1 VLQAL
6 RELLHLACHRRSRW
20 FAELQLDGQ
29 IVVYFCRHTGS
40 LSKKTAGHQRDSGAN
55 RSRKISVK
63 NYMSMESSRLAV
75 RFSGLVYTSWPPYAD
90 QRLSAV
96 RGQTFA
102 QRSVGPWISAMQ
114 GVRRAAIV
122 RPMTL
127 EQLSALAQIVGAGA
141 LLASLIFVG
150 LQIRQNTQ
158 SQRVV
163 AVESLA
169 AAIAAI
175 NVPAMQSPA
184 LGTALATAL
193 KDWSLA
199 SHDERVIAHYFLFCF
214 FKLHEQAWYQY
225 RSRVLDDAQWAGWEN
240 LIRAYYHSP
249 GVQQVWWPSRRQAF
263 SPQFQAYLAATEPP
277 QAITTLADLF
287 GENAMT
293 PVDAAKV

>member
-1 VLQAL
+1 
-6 RELLHLACHRRSRW
+6 
-20 FAELQLDGQ
+20 
-29 IVVYFCRHTGS
+29 
-40 LSKKTAGHQRDSGAN
+40 
-55 RSRKISVK
+55 
-63 NYMSMESSRLAV
+63 
-75 RFSGLVYTSWPPYAD
+75 
-90 QRLSAV
+90 
-96 RGQTFA
+96 
-102 QRSVGPWISAMQ
+102 MQ

-225 RSRVLDDAQWAGWEN
+225 RSRVLDDAQWAAWNRPANAFKN
-240 LIRAYYHSP
+240 LSQQFVNAGATSTIRAHVHEVRRRFAREWLLLSHFLKNESQTSP
-249 GVQQVWWPSRRQAF
+249 PS
-263 SPQFQAYLAATEPP
+263 S
-277 QAITTLADLF
+277 
-287 GENAMT
+287 
-293 PVDAAKV
+293 

>member
-1 VLQAL
+1 
-6 RELLHLACHRRSRW
+6 
-20 FAELQLDGQ
+20 
-29 IVVYFCRHTGS
+29 
-40 LSKKTAGHQRDSGAN
+40 
-55 RSRKISVK
+55 
-63 NYMSMESSRLAV
+63 
-75 RFSGLVYTSWPPYAD
+75 
-90 QRLSAV
+90 
-96 RGQTFA
+96 
-102 QRSVGPWISAMQ
+102 
-114 GVRRAAIV
+114 
-122 RPMTL
+122 
-127 EQLSALAQIVGAGA
+127 
-141 LLASLIFVG
+141 
-150 LQIRQNTQ
+150 LQIRQNTH

-184 LGTALATAL
+184 LGTALAAAL

-225 RSRVLDDAQWAGWEN
+225 RSRVLDGAQWAGWEN

-277 QAITTLADLF
+277 QAISTLADLF
-287 GENAMT
+287 GGNAMT

>member
-1 VLQAL
+1 
-6 RELLHLACHRRSRW
+6 
-20 FAELQLDGQ
+20 
-29 IVVYFCRHTGS
+29 
-40 LSKKTAGHQRDSGAN
+40 
-55 RSRKISVK
+55 
-63 NYMSMESSRLAV
+63 MESTRLAV
-75 RFSGLVYTSWPPYAD
+75 RSSGLVYTSWPPYAD
-90 QRLSAV
+90 QRLAAV

-293 PVDAAKV
+293 PVDAAEV

>member
-1 VLQAL
+1 
-6 RELLHLACHRRSRW
+6 
-20 FAELQLDGQ
+20 
-29 IVVYFCRHTGS
+29 
-40 LSKKTAGHQRDSGAN
+40 
-55 RSRKISVK
+55 
-63 NYMSMESSRLAV
+63 
-75 RFSGLVYTSWPPYAD
+75 
-90 QRLSAV
+90 
-96 RGQTFA
+96 
-102 QRSVGPWISAMQ
+102 
-114 GVRRAAIV
+114 
-122 RPMTL
+122 MTL

-199 SHDERVIAHYFLFCF
+199 NHDERVIAHYFLFCF

-225 RSRVLDDAQWAGWEN
+225 RSRVLDDAQWVGWEN

-249 GVQQVWWPSRRQAF
+249 GVQQFGGRAAARHSRRSFRPILQRRNHRKRLARWPIF
-263 SPQFQAYLAATEPP
+263 SAE
-277 QAITTLADLF
+277 TL
-287 GENAMT
+287 
-293 PVDAAKV
+293 